1 MAGNQIE
8 MEGMKMSTPHNEA
21 QKGDIAK
28 VVLMPGDPLR
38 AKLIAETYLEDVIC
52 YNTVRNMLGFTGTY
66 KGKRISVQSSGM
78 GVPSMGIYS
87 MELYRDYDVETI
99 IRVGSAGAIS
109 ESLSMGDVVIAMGLC
124 TDSAYVSQYNLPGTY
139 TPVADF
145 DLMKLA
151 SGVMEERGVSHQ
163 TGVVLTSDLFYTDE
177 KDAVARWKK
186 MNVLCVEMESLAL
199 YCNAARLGKK
209 ALTMLTISDLP
220 LQGEAMGADERRTS
234 FTVMLQAALQ
244 TAEKADE

>member
-1 MAGNQIE
+1 
-8 MEGMKMSTPHNEA
+8 MSTPHNEA

-28 VVLMPGDPLR
+28 IVLMPGDPLR
-38 AKLIAETYLEDVIC
+38 AKLIAETYLEDAVC
-52 YNTVRNMLGFTGTY
+52 YNTVRNMLGYTGSY

-87 MELYRDYDVETI
+87 MELYRDYDVDTI

-109 ESLSMGDVVIAMGLC
+109 DSLSMGDVVIGMGLC
-124 TDSAYVSQYNLPGTY
+124 TDSAYVSQYDLPGTY

-145 DLMKLA
+145 GLVKLA
-151 SGVMEERGVSHQ
+151 AEIMEERGVSYQ
-163 TGVVLTSDLFYTDE
+163 TGVILTSDLFYTDE
-177 KDAVARWKK
+177 KDAVAKWKK

-199 YCNAARLGKK
+199 YCNAVRLGKK

-220 LQGEAMGADERRTS
+220 LRGEAMGADERRTS
-234 FTVMLQAALQ
+234 FTVMLEAALRL
-244 TAEKADE
+244 AEKADV

>member
-1 MAGNQIE
+1 
-8 MEGMKMSTPHNEA
+8 MSTPHNEA
-21 QKGDIAK
+21 QKKDIAK
-28 VVLMPGDPLR
+28 IVLMPGDPLR
-38 AKLIAETYLEDVIC
+38 AKLIAETYLEDAVC
-52 YNTVRNMLGFTGTY
+52 YNTVRNMLGYTGNY

-87 MELYRDYDVETI
+87 MELYRDYDVDTI

-109 ESLSMGDVVIAMGLC
+109 DSLSMGDVVIGMGLC

-139 TPVADF
+139 MPVADF
-145 DLMKLA
+145 NLVKLA
-151 SGVMEERGVSHQ
+151 TEIMEERDVSYQ

-199 YCNAARLGKK
+199 YCNAARLGKR
-209 ALTMLTISDLP
+209 ALTMLTISDIP
-220 LQGEAMGADERRTS
+220 LKGEAMEADERRTS
-234 FTVMLQAALQ
+234 FTVMLESALRL
-244 TAEKADE
+244 AEKADV

>member
-1 MAGNQIE
+1 
-8 MEGMKMSTPHNEA
+8 MSTPHNEA

-109 ESLSMGDVVIAMGLC
+109 ENLSMGDVVIAMGLC

-244 TAEKADE
+244 IAEKADE

>member
-1 MAGNQIE
+1 
-8 MEGMKMSTPHNEA
+8 MSTPHNEA
-21 QKGDIAK
+21 QKGEIAK

>member
-1 MAGNQIE
+1 
-8 MEGMKMSTPHNEA
+8 MSTPHNEA
-21 QKGDIAK
+21 QKKDIAK
-28 VVLMPGDPLR
+28 IVLMPGDPLR
-38 AKLIAETYLEDVIC
+38 AKLIAETYLEDAVC
-52 YNTVRNMLGFTGTY
+52 YNTVRNMLGYTGNY

-87 MELYRDYDVETI
+87 MELYRDYDVDTI

-109 ESLSMGDVVIAMGLC
+109 DSLSMGDVVIGMGLC

-145 DLMKLA
+145 NLVKQA
-151 SGVMEERGVSHQ
+151 TEIMEERGVSYQ

-199 YCNAARLGKK
+199 YCNAARLGKR
-209 ALTMLTISDLP
+209 ALTMLTISDIP
-220 LQGEAMGADERRTS
+220 LKGEAMEADERRTS
-234 FTVMLQAALQ
+234 FTVMLESALRL
-244 TAEKADE
+244 AEKADV

>member
-1 MAGNQIE
+1 
-8 MEGMKMSTPHNEA
+8 MSTPHNEA
-21 QKGDIAK
+21 QKKDIAK
-28 VVLMPGDPLR
+28 IVLMPGDPLR
-38 AKLIAETYLEDVIC
+38 AKLIAETYLEDAVC
-52 YNTVRNMLGFTGTY
+52 YNTVRNMLGYTGNY

-87 MELYRDYDVETI
+87 MELYRDYDVDTI

-109 ESLSMGDVVIAMGLC
+109 DSLSMGDVVIGMGLC

-139 TPVADF
+139 MPVADF
-145 DLMKLA
+145 NLVKLA
-151 SGVMEERGVSHQ
+151 TEIMEERGVSYQ

-199 YCNAARLGKK
+199 YCNAARLGKR
-209 ALTMLTISDLP
+209 ALTMLTISDIP
-220 LQGEAMGADERRTS
+220 LKGEAMEADERRTS
-234 FTVMLQAALQ
+234 FTVMLESALRL
-244 TAEKADE
+244 AEKADV

>member
-1 MAGNQIE
+1 
-8 MEGMKMSTPHNEA
+8 MSTPHNEA

-87 MELYRDYDVETI
+87 MELYRDYEVETI